1 MSKKW
6 IRDNLDVVIWMVASV
21 SISLATAIGRWDSSY
36 YMLAVF
42 ALIMAILAINN
53 KKTKK

>member
-6 IRDNLDVVIWMVASV
+6 IRDNLDVVIWMVTSV
-21 SISLATAIGRWDSSY
+21 SISLAAAIGRWDSSY
-36 YMLAVF
+36 YMLAMF
-42 ALIMAILAINN
+42 AFIMAILAANN

>member
-6 IRDNLDVVIWMVASV
+6 IRDNLDVVIWMVTSV
-21 SISLATAIGRWDSSY
+21 SISLVTAIGRWDSSY

-42 ALIMAILAINN
+42 AFIMAILAIN
-53 KKTKK
+53 KKSKR